1 MVPQSSMWSI
11 FAGDRRRRL
20 VAAWLAVVVLA
31 AAVVLAVV
39 FSAGPP
45 SAGPTATA
53 SVRPLS
59 GTASPASANPASA
72 SPAATPS
79 DMPSP
84 SASEPGSVGPAPVPV
99 PAPAPPAPPPASPAP
114 APAPPAPPAPAPAPP
129 APAPPAP
136 APPAAPFPAA
146 LAGSDL
152 EVIPGAGAVV
162 SLTFDAGANSAGLPG
177 ILQTLA
183 ATGVRGT
190 FFVTGNWA
198 SANPAG
204 VAAIVAGGHRVGNH
218 SMTHP
223 GFTGLSDATIG
234 DQLAGAQQAIRAAG
248 ADPRPLFRF
257 PLGDRDA
264 RTIATVNAYGY
275 LPVRW
280 TVDTLGWKGSSGGI
294 TAQIVADRVL
304 ARLQPGEIVLMHI
317 GSNPGDGTTLD
328 ADALLQIINRVRQ
341 AGYGF
346 TTLDALLR

>member
-1 MVPQSSMWSI
+1 MWPI
-11 FAGDRRRRL
+11 IAGDRRRL
-20 VAAWLAVVVLA
+20 VAVGVAVVVLA

-45 SAGPTATA
+45 SAGPTGSPTVTA
-53 SVRPLS
+53 
-59 GTASPASANPASA
+59 ASPPGSSTPGSTPASTP
-72 SPAATPS
+72 SPAPS
-79 DMPSP
+79 KT
-84 SASEPGSVGPAPVPV
+84 PV
-99 PAPAPPAPPPASPAP
+99 PAPSETVPA
-114 APAPPAPPAPAPAPP
+114 APAPP
-129 APAPPAP
+129 APAPEPPAP
-136 APPAAPFPAA
+136 APAPEPPVPAPPAPDPVPPEAPFPAA
-146 LAGSDL
+146 LAGRDL

-162 SLTFDAGANSAGLPG
+162 ALTFDAGANSAGLPS

-190 FFVTGNWA
+190 FFLTGNWA
-198 SANPAG
+198 SANPTG

-223 GFTGLSDATIG
+223 GFTGLPDAAIG
-234 DQLAGAQQAIRAAG
+234 NQLAGAQQAIQAAG
-248 ADPRPLFRF
+248 GDPRPLFRF

-264 RTIATVNAYGY
+264 RTIVTVNSLGY

-280 TVDTLGWKGSSGGI
+280 TVDSLGWKGSSGGI

-317 GSNPGDGTTLD
+317 GSNPDDGTTLD
-328 ADALLQIINRVRQ
+328 ADALLQVINRVRQ

-346 TTLDALLR
+346 TTLDALLG

>member
-1 MVPQSSMWSI
+1 M
-11 FAGDRRRRL
+11 
-20 VAAWLAVVVLA
+20 AVVA
-31 AAVVLAVV
+31 
-39 FSAGPP
+39 
-45 SAGPTATA
+45 
-53 SVRPLS
+53 
-59 GTASPASANPASA
+59 
-72 SPAATPS
+72 
-79 DMPSP
+79 
-84 SASEPGSVGPAPVPV
+84 
-99 PAPAPPAPPPASPAP
+99 
-114 APAPPAPPAPAPAPP
+114 
-129 APAPPAP
+129 
-136 APPAAPFPAA
+136 
-146 LAGSDL
+146 
-152 EVIPGAGAVV
+152 
-162 SLTFDAGANSAGLPG
+162 LTFDAGANSAGLPG
-177 ILQTLA
+177 ILRTLA

-190 FFVTGNWA
+190 FFLTGNWA
-198 SANPAG
+198 GANPAG

-234 DQLAGAQQAIRAAG
+234 NQLAGAQQAIQAAG

-304 ARLQPGEIVLMHI
+304 GRLQPGEIVLMHV
-317 GSNPGDGTTLD
+317 GSNPDDGTTLD